1 MLKKVLALM
10 LAVMMIFGLCTVTAF
25 ADGEGETPADTTPA
39 ETTEYPKIGEVQTD
53 GDATITGNIVEIGKI
68 FQLKNADTNSPEETF
83 YLIQTDKDVSDSSET
98 KTTMPDLVKLNDD
111 SYTGGY
117 EGDGYLVGEITFAEG
132 AATVVGVRQNIEVEL
147 PAYTAVGVYTYWLQ
161 EVINTTAGI
170 TYWNNPIKLVV
181 TVMTTDEGTFY
192 VAAVHCEEET
202 ETPAEVEPDEPTGE
216 PAEELA
222 KKDNFTNVYEAG
234 KFSVAKTVTGSLG
247 DRDKYFEFT
256 VTFEGESG
264 KDYSTAT
271 GITYDGGSAGL
282 AITGENID
290 TTNKVIDIT
299 GLGTGE
305 KTVTFYLKHG
315 DTVTFDNIP
324 YGVKYTYAEA
334 DYSAEADGGYKT
346 TYPKKASGENDP
358 ETGDPVMVNNNT
370 DIVVNDDTNGASYT
384 VTNDKDRDIDT
395 GIFDLDNLPY
405 IMALAVVLI
414 GGVVFF
420 VSKKRIKAEDRV

>member
-1 MLKKVLALM
+1 M

-39 ETTEYPKIGEVQTD
+39 ETTEYPMIGGVQTA
-53 GDATITGNIVEIGKI
+53 GDATITGNIVKIGKI
-68 FQLKNADTNSPEETF
+68 FQLKNKGTNSPEETF
-83 YLIQTDKDVSDSSET
+83 YLIQTKKDVSDSSET
-98 KTTMPDLVKLNDD
+98 KATMPDLVKRNND

-117 EGDGYLVGEITFAEG
+117 EGDGYLVGEKTFAEG
-132 AATVVGVRQNIEVEL
+132 AATVVGFRQDIEVEL
-147 PAYTAVGVYTYWLQ
+147 PAYDAVGVYTYWLQ
-161 EVINTTAGI
+161 EVTNTTAGI

-216 PAEELA
+216 PAEEPT

-282 AITGENID
+282 AITGGTGENAVKID
-290 TTNKVIDIT
+290 TTKKVIDIT
-299 GLGTGE
+299 GLGTGK
-305 KTVTFYLKHG
+305 KTVTFYLKHD

-334 DYSAEADGGYKT
+334 DYSDEADGGYIT
-346 TYPKKASGENDP
+346 TYPQKASGEKDP

-384 VTNDKDRDIDT
+384 VTNDKDRNIDT

>member
-1 MLKKVLALM
+1 MKKVLALM

-25 ADGEGETPADTTPA
+25 AERPDEAMILPDPDDPNAVPLT
-39 ETTEYPKIGEVQTD
+39 VS
-53 GDATITGNIVEIGKI
+53 IGKT
-68 FQLKNADTNSPEETF
+68 LKLANDGTVNPEETF
-83 YLIQTDKDVSDSSET
+83 YLIQTGKISTDSSVT
-98 KTTMPDLVKLNDD
+98 GDDIPDLVAMDHPTG
-111 SYTGGY
+111 YTGTA
-117 EGDGYLVGEITFAEG
+117 DDKLVGVTTFGEG
-132 AATVVGVRQNIEVEL
+132 AVTTAGVRQNIEITL
-147 PAYTAVGVYTYWLQ
+147 PNYTAVGIYKYTLSEVNNGTAGMTYWGNDILLF
-161 EVINTTAGI
+161 I
-170 TYWNNPIKLVV
+170 TIGQDEDGKFCV
-181 TVMTTDEGTFY
+181 T
-192 VAAVHCEEET
+192 AVHCEEEFDP
-202 ETPAEVEPDEPTGE
+202 EDPGANKVDS
-216 PAEELA
+216 
-222 KKDNFTNVYEAG
+222 FTNTYSAG
-234 KFSVAKTVTGSLG
+234 KFSVNKQVTGSLG

-282 AITGENID
+282 AITGGTGENAVNID

-299 GLGTGE
+299 GLGTGK

-334 DYSAEADGGYKT
+334 DYSAEAAGGYKT
-346 TYPKKASGENDP
+346 TYQQIASGEKDP

-384 VTNDKDRDIDT
+384 VTNDKDRNIDT